1 MSSTNRNS
9 VRMKHDY
16 YKTPVYEIENFLKQF
31 NKIYG
36 YHLHFSNILDPC
48 AGGDT
53 KSPMSYPE
61 ALKAYNTK
69 IDTIDIRQDSKA
81 ALKADYLQT
90 DCKNKYGMI
99 ITNPPFNIALEVIK
113 KAIDDVKDGGI
124 VIMLL
129 RLNFFGSKKRKQ
141 FWDYHMPEYTF
152 VHHERMSFT
161 DNGKTDSIEYCHMV
175 WRKGYNPEFT
185 LQKVI

>member
-9 VRMKHDY
+9 NRNEHDY
-16 YKTPVYEIENFLKQF
+16 YKTPVSEIKNFLKEF
-31 NKIYG
+31 KKIYG
-36 YHLHFSNILDPC
+36 YHLHFTDILDPC
-48 AGGDT
+48 AGGDN

-61 ALKAYNTK
+61 ALKAFTSR
-69 IDTIDIRQDSKA
+69 ISTIDIREDSKA
-81 ALKADYLQT
+81 DLIADYLQT
-90 DCKNKYGMI
+90 DCKGKYGLI
-99 ITNPPFNIALEVIK
+99 ITNPPFNLAMEIIK
-113 KAIDDVKDGGI
+113 KALDDVKPGGI

-129 RLNFFGSKKRKQ
+129 RLNFFGSKKRKH
-141 FWDYHMPEYTF
+141 FWGKYMPEYTF

-161 DNGKTDSIEYCHMV
+161 ENGKTDSIEYCHMV